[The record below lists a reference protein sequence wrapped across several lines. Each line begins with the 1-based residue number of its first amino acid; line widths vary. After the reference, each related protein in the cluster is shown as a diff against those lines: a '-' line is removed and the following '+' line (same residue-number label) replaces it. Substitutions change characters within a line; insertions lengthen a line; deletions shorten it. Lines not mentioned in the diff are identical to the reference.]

1 MSTPPYYDNPFESEE
16 TVEQQ
21 HRRIARTIREN
32 VDKRE
37 GVAAPLEP
45 TTARQ
50 WLSDELD
57 RRGIPE
63 SAKEKM
69 LRPNDIS
76 VELLEA
82 YAAAVSKNLQE
93 ELARLKSEVAVR
105 DEWLRFIDAKDLK
118 IYHELKMR
126 AGKSPR

>member
-1 MSTPPYYDNPFESEE
+1 MTRRNENPELSEWDME
-16 TVEQQ
+16 MPRNNKF
-21 HRRIARTIREN
+21 H
-32 VDKRE
+32 DPL
-37 GVAAPLEP
+37 AAPLEP